1 MSTNLETSSKVNEQL
16 FLLTYLLTY
25 LFIYLLMVSRRARGV
40 TGSLDQRDAGLDVAE
55 NWSDRSRDNKA

>member
-25 LFIYLLMVSRRARGV
+25 LLLVSRRARGV
-40 TGSLDQRDAGLDVAE
+40 TGSLDQHDAGLDVAE
-55 NWSDRSRDNKA
+55 NWSDRSRCNEA